1 LSSASANTVSIPVT
15 LTVSSQPLLSVTPA
29 TLTFGYQLGGQSPQA
44 QTLSVAVTASS
55 GLNYNI
61 TVNGGGWL
69 KANPASGS
77 TPASVSVSV
86 DPSGLAV
93 NSYSGTVTITA
104 AGASNSP
111 IIIPVVLQVVAQTT
125 IAAKP
130 SALQFAYQ
138 AGGTVP
144 LPQSI
149 SITSAPLGV
158 TVSLSASGGTWLA
171 VGAASAVAPAS
182 IPVSVNPAGL
192 KLGTYT
198 GTVSIT
204 GAGAANNPQTVTV
217 TLLVTNP
224 TSLTAAPQSLNFTVS
239 AGAPAPRPQAVAVGS
254 TAGVQSF
261 TVTTSATWLS
271 AAPTSSTTPGSLTVS
286 IDPAGLAADSYSAF
300 LTLTPS
306 DISNGTLTMPVNLT
320 VTAPVPTI
328 AGITDAASDLP
339 FSIFGRGLAPGS
351 IITVWGTALGPD
363 TPIAIQLTS
372 NGLASTTLDNTS
384 LMINDHPSPLLLVS
398 KNQINAIVPYR
409 AADIATVKL
418 VRNGVSS
425 NTLSIPMAAAAP
437 ALFTADETGK
447 GQGAILNQ
455 DGSLNSTAKP
465 AAKGSVIVLYGD
477 GAGQTNPAGVDG
489 AITTIVA
496 SLLPQPLLPVTV
508 QVGGQDAT
516 VLYAGSAPAL
526 VSGTLQVNVQIP
538 LAVPSGN
545 LSVVLKLGGISS
557 QPGVTVAVQ

>member
-1 LSSASANTVSIPVT
+1 
-15 LTVSSQPLLSVTPA
+15 
-29 TLTFGYQLGGQSPQA
+29 
-44 QTLSVAVTASS
+44 
-55 GLNYNI
+55 
-61 TVNGGGWL
+61 
-69 KANPASGS
+69 
-77 TPASVSVSV
+77 
-86 DPSGLAV
+86 
-93 NSYSGTVTITA
+93 
-104 AGASNSP
+104 
-111 IIIPVVLQVVAQTT
+111 
-125 IAAKP
+125 
-130 SALQFAYQ
+130 
-138 AGGTVP
+138 
-144 LPQSI
+144 
-149 SITSAPLGV
+149 
-158 TVSLSASGGTWLA
+158 
-171 VGAASAVAPAS
+171 
-182 IPVSVNPAGL
+182 VNPAGL

-286 IDPAGLAADSYSAF
+286 IDSAGLAADSYSAF

-306 DISNGTLTMPVNLT
+306 DISNGTLTIPVNLT

-339 FSIFGRGLAPGS
+339 FSIFGRGFAPGS
-351 IITVWGTALGPD
+351 IISVWGTALGPD
-363 TPIAIQLTS
+363 TPVAIQLTS
-372 NGLASTTLDNTS
+372 NGLASTNLDNTS

-425 NTLSIPMAAAAP
+425 NTLSIPMATAAP

-557 QPGVTVAVQ
+557 QQGVTVAVQ